1 MPKQNYVSLFFSVL
15 VVVLA
20 THTQVIAQ
28 IVSPAWTKDSQAKLV
43 QDLVAKHGETQHARL
58 LQGLKQVAGFWRP
71 EDGDATV
78 FETFVRA
85 NFAGD
90 QAALDVLFTRFQY
103 LLEQLNGHM
112 AEIGREFRQQSD
124 LDMGPIYPFDEVFA
138 GYAPSAHVTDDFF
151 KNKLAFVLLLNF
163 PITTLEQR
171 LGEGDR
177 WSRRKWAES
186 RLVQRF
192 SKRVP
197 AEVNLAVSEAT
208 AIADQYIS
216 EYNIY
221 MHQLVDTN
229 GERLFPPKLRLLS
242 HWNLR
247 DELKANYANEK
258 NGLAKQRMIQQVM
271 ERIVTQTI
279 PAIVVNNPNVDWNPF
294 TNEVKPA
301 IVKDVEMSEKAGI
314 PITNAAEP
322 DTRYAV
328 LLKTFLASRKL
339 DPYSPTAPTLIARRF
354 DEDREIPEAIV
365 KQMLESVLSSQ
376 HVVKVAQIIKQRLGR
391 PLEPFDIWYNG
402 FRPRGKY
409 SEQQLND
416 IVSKKYP
423 TPDAFK
429 ADMPTM
435 LMKIGFTKERAEYI
449 SRNIAVDPARGS
461 GHAMGG
467 EMRSAK
473 AHLRTRVDKGG
484 MNYKGYNIAVHEMGH
499 NVEQTL
505 SLNDIDH
512 YFLNGVPNTA
522 FTEAIAYVFQTRDL
536 DLLGLASPDSKD
548 EALSSLNDFWQTYE
562 ISGVSLVDMELWHW
576 MYEHPTA
583 TPAELKDAVVKIAK
597 DVWNRYYAPV
607 FKVKD
612 VELLAI
618 YSHIIHSFLYLPDY
632 AIGHLISHQIEEYL
646 KGKESI
652 GAEVER
658 MVKIGR
664 IAPDLWMKEATGSP
678 LSAEGVLTAT
688 ARALSEY
695 DKQSR

>member
-1 MPKQNYVSLFFSVL
+1 MPKPTHISVL
-15 VVVLA
+15 CYVLILALA
-20 THTQVIAQ
+20 TYTRATAQ
-28 IVSPAWTKDSQAKLV
+28 DASQTWMKDSQARLV
-43 QDLVAKHGETQHARL
+43 QELVAKHGEAQQKRL
-58 LQGLKQVAGFWRP
+58 MQGMKQVSEFWRA
-71 EDGDATV
+71 EDGNATA
-78 FETFVRA
+78 FEEFVRT

-90 QAALDVLFTRFQY
+90 QTTLDVMFNRFQY

-124 LDMGPIYPFDEVFA
+124 LDMGPIYPYDEVFA
-138 GYAPSAHVTDDFF
+138 GYAPAAHITDDFF
-151 KNKLAFVLLLNF
+151 KNKLAFVVLLNF

-171 LGEGDR
+171 LAEGDK
-177 WSRRKWAES
+177 WSRRQWAES

-197 AEVNLAVSEAT
+197 AEVNLALSEAT
-208 AIADQYIS
+208 AVAEQYIS

-221 MHQLVDTN
+221 MHHLVDAK

-247 DELKANYANEK
+247 DELKANYANK
-258 NGLAKQRMIQQVM
+258 TNGLAKQRMIQKVM

-279 PAIVVNNPNVDWNPF
+279 PAVVVNNPNVDWNPV
-294 TNEVKPA
+294 TNDVKPTT
-301 IVKDVEMSEKAGI
+301 VKDVEMPEKVSM
-314 PITNAAEP
+314 PVTNAAEP

-354 DEDREIPEAIV
+354 DEDREIPEARV
-365 KQMLESVLSSQ
+365 KQMLEAALSSQ
-376 HVVKVAQIIKQRLGR
+376 HVARVARIIEQRLGR
-391 PLEPFDIWYNG
+391 PLEAFDIWYNG
-402 FRPRGKY
+402 FRPRGQY

-423 TPDAFK
+423 TADAFK
-429 ADMPTM
+429 ADIPAM
-435 LMKIGFTKERAEYI
+435 LMKIGFTGERADYI
-449 SRNIAVDPARGS
+449 SRNIVVDPARGS
-461 GHAMGG
+461 GHALGA

-473 AHLRTRVDKGG
+473 VHLRTRVDKGG

-536 DLLGLASPDSKD
+536 ELLGLASPESKD
-548 EALSSLNDFWQTYE
+548 EALNTLNDFWQLYE
-562 ISGVSLVDMELWHW
+562 IAGVSLVDMGIWHW
-576 MYEHPTA
+576 MYDHPMA
-583 TPAELKDAVVKIAK
+583 TPAELKDAVVRIAK
-597 DVWNRYYAPV
+597 EVWNKYYAPV

-612 VELLAI
+612 SELLAI

-632 AIGHLISHQIEEYL
+632 AIAHLISHQIEEYVN
-646 KGKESI
+646 GKQSI

-664 IAPDLWMKEATGSP
+664 IAPDLWMKNATGSP
-678 LSAEGVLTAT
+678 LGAEGMLAAT
-688 ARALSEY
+688 ARALKEY
-695 DKQSR
+695 EKQNH